1 MNIDKA
7 YTIARSALASAED
20 AQEIVIAA
28 NLRQLCDML
37 EDEIRAGAARSAKVQ
52 NRQRAALRILKNAEK
67 NTPNDFFH
75 KAWRDAEG
83 RQFVCDG
90 YQAVALNTPLP
101 LPENSGDQ
109 PALEK
114 TILALDCPMT
124 PLEFPYSL
132 AELKGFKAVHDA
144 GQKKYAAK
152 TRKPGCFTFGED
164 APKVNIDYLINILEI
179 LPGAKL
185 SYTERE
191 GKRSCVYFE
200 SPDGRGILLS
210 GINCKAESYVNA

>member
-37 EDEIRAGAARSAKVQ
+37 EIEIRATAARSAKVQ

-67 NTPNDFFH
+67 STSSDFFH
-75 KAWRDAEG
+75 KAWRDTEG

-101 LPENSGDQ
+101 LPEGSNNM
-109 PALEK
+109 PNIENA
-114 TILALDCPMT
+114 ILAARRVKT
-124 PLEFPYSL
+124 PLDLAYSL
-132 AELKGFKAVHDA
+132 AELKGLKAIHDA
-144 GQKKYAAK
+144 EQKRYAAK
-152 TRKPGCFTFGED
+152 TRKPGYFTFGEN
-164 APKVNIDYLINILEI
+164 APDVNIDYLINTLEI
-179 LPGAKL
+179 LPNAQL
-185 SYTERE
+185 SYSEQQ
-191 GKRSCVYFE
+191 GKNSPVYLG
-200 SPDGRGILLS
+200 SPDGCGIIMPSNVTS
-210 GINCKAESYVNA
+210 GNYVNA

>member
-1 MNIDKA
+1 
-7 YTIARSALASAED
+7 
-20 AQEIVIAA
+20 
-28 NLRQLCDML
+28 ML
-37 EDEIRAGAARSAKVQ
+37 EDEIRACAARSAKVQ

-67 NTPNDFFH
+67 STPNDFFH

-101 LPENSGDQ
+101 LPEGSGDQ

-132 AELKGFKAVHDA
+132 AELKGLKAIHDA
-144 GQKKYAAK
+144 EQKRYAAK
-152 TRKPGCFTFGED
+152 TRKPGYFTFGEN
-164 APKVNIDYLINILEI
+164 APDVNIDYLINTLEI
-179 LPGAKL
+179 LPNAQL
-185 SYTERE
+185 SCSEQQ
-191 GKRSCVYFE
+191 GKNSPVHLG
-200 SPDGRGILLS
+200 SPDGCGIIMPINVTS
-210 GINCKAESYVNA
+210 GNYVNA